1 MTIALIAFDGSENAM
16 RAIDEVL
23 DTMDTMDT
31 SKLHVHLLYV
41 CEPVQINEII
51 FNKEPL
57 LDMLSIKK
65 AREEAGL
72 ALLTPAK
79 ARLESVG
86 IAFDAHVRNGNPA
99 EVITDFSREYHC
111 DLIVMGTRGMGTIK
125 NLLLGSVASKVI
137 HLTEKPLLLVK

>member
-1 MTIALIAFDGSENAM
+1 MCI
-16 RAIDEVL
+16 
-23 DTMDTMDT
+23 
-31 SKLHVHLLYV
+31 LLNV
-41 CEPVQINEII
+41 CEPVQINEVA

-86 IAFDAHVRNGNPA
+86 VAFDTHVLSGNPA
-99 EVITDFSREYHC
+99 EVITAFSREHHC

>member
-1 MTIALIAFDGSENAM
+1 MTITLIAFDGSENAM
-16 RAIDEVL
+16 RAIDEIV
-23 DTMDTMDT
+23 DTMDA
-31 SKLHVHLLYV
+31 SKLHVHLLIV
-41 CEPVQINEII
+41 CEPVQINEVV
-51 FNKEPL
+51 FNEDPL

-72 ALLTPAK
+72 ALLTSAK
-79 ARLESVG
+79 ARLESAG
-86 IAFDAHVRNGNPA
+86 IPFDAHVRTGNPA

-125 NLLLGSVASKVI
+125 NLLLGSVANKVI

>member
-23 DTMDTMDT
+23 DTMDT

-41 CEPVQINEII
+41 CEPVQVNE
-51 FNKEPL
+51 L
-57 LDMLSIKK
+57 LFSQDPVSTMLSINK
-65 AREEAGL
+65 AHEEAGWTLL
-72 ALLTPAK
+72 APAK
-79 ARLESVG
+79 ARLENAG
-86 IAFDAHVRNGNPA
+86 IAFDAHVLSGNPA
-99 EVITDFSREYHC
+99 EIITDFSREHHC

-125 NLLLGSVASKVI
+125 NLLLGSVASKVV

>member
-1 MTIALIAFDGSENAM
+1 MTITLIAFDGSENAM
-16 RAIDEVL
+16 RAIDEIV
-23 DTMDTMDT
+23 DTMNT
-31 SKLHVHLLYV
+31 SKLHVHLLIV
-41 CEPVQINEII
+41 CEPVQINEVV
-51 FNKEPL
+51 FNEDPL

-79 ARLESVG
+79 ARLESAG
-86 IAFDAHVRNGNPA
+86 IPFDAHVRTGNPA

-125 NLLLGSVASKVI
+125 NLLLGSVANKVI

>member
-1 MTIALIAFDGSENAM
+1 MTIALIAFDGSENAL

-23 DTMDTMDT
+23 NTMDT

-41 CEPVQINEII
+41 CEPVQINEVA

-65 AREEAGL
+65 AREEAGM

-79 ARLESVG
+79 ARLESAG
-86 IAFDAHVRNGNPA
+86 ITFDAHVRNGNPA
-99 EVITDFSREYHC
+99 EIITGFSGEYHC

>member
-23 DTMDTMDT
+23 DTMDT

-41 CEPVQINEII
+41 CEPVQINEVA

-72 ALLTPAK
+72 ALLTSAK
-79 ARLESVG
+79 ARLESAGV
-86 IAFDAHVRNGNPA
+86 AFDAYVRIGNPA
-99 EVITDFSREYHC
+99 EVITGFSREHHC

-125 NLLLGSVASKVI
+125 NLLLGSVASKII

>member
-23 DTMDTMDT
+23 DTMDTN
-31 SKLHVHLLYV
+31 KLHVHLLNV
-41 CEPVQINEII
+41 CEPVQISEVAFNE
-51 FNKEPL
+51 EPL

-65 AREEAGL
+65 VREEAGL
-72 ALLTPAK
+72 TLLTPAK
-79 ARLESVG
+79 ARFESAGVP
-86 IAFDAHVRNGNPA
+86 FDAHVRTGNPA
-99 EVITDFSREYHC
+99 EVITEFSREYRC

-125 NLLLGSVASKVI
+125 NLLLGSVANKVI

>member
-1 MTIALIAFDGSENAM
+1 MTIVLIAFDGSENAM

-23 DTMDTMDT
+23 NTMDTG
-31 SKLHVHLLYV
+31 KLHVHLLYV
-41 CEPVQINEII
+41 CEPVQMNEVV
-51 FNKEPL
+51 FNENPL

-65 AREEAGL
+65 AREEAGMV
-72 ALLTPAK
+72 LLTPAK
-79 ARLESVG
+79 MRLESAGV
-86 IAFDAHVRNGNPA
+86 AFDAYVRNGNPA

-111 DLIVMGTRGMGTIK
+111 DLIVIGTRGMGAIK

>member
-1 MTIALIAFDGSENAM
+1 MTIALIAFDGSENAL

-23 DTMDTMDT
+23 DTMDT
-31 SKLHVHLLYV
+31 SKLYVHLLNV
-41 CEPVQINEII
+41 CEPVQINEVA
-51 FNKEPL
+51 FNKDPIS
-57 LDMLSIKK
+57 DMLNIKS

-86 IAFDAHVRNGNPA
+86 IALDVHVRTGNPA
-99 EVITDFSREYHC
+99 EVIIDFSREYHC

>member
-16 RAIDEVL
+16 RAIDEIL
-23 DTMDTMDT
+23 DTMDT
-31 SKLHVHLLYV
+31 SKLHLHLLYV
-41 CEPVQINEII
+41 CEPVQINELI
-51 FNKEPL
+51 FSRDPVL
-57 LDMLSIKK
+57 TMLSIKK
-65 AREEAGL
+65 ANEEAGL

-79 ARLESVG
+79 ARLESTG
-86 IAFDAHVRNGNPA
+86 IAFEAHVRTGNPA

-111 DLIVMGTRGMGTIK
+111 DLIVMGTRGMGAIK

>member
-1 MTIALIAFDGSENAM
+1 MTIALIAFDGSENAV

-23 DTMDTMDT
+23 DTMDTT
-31 SKLHVHLLYV
+31 KLHVHLLYV
-41 CEPVQINEII
+41 HEPVQINEVA
-51 FNKEPL
+51 FNTEPL
-57 LDMLSIKK
+57 LDMLRINK

-79 ARLESVG
+79 ERLESAG
-86 IAFDAHVRNGNPA
+86 IAFDAHIRSGNPA
-99 EVITDFSREYHC
+99 EVINDFSREYHC

-125 NLLLGSVASKVI
+125 NLLLGSVASKIV

>member
-23 DTMDTMDT
+23 NTMDT
-31 SKLHVHLLYV
+31 SKLHVHLLYA
-41 CEPVQINEII
+41 CEPVQINEVA

-79 ARLESVG
+79 TRFASAG
-86 IAFDAHVRNGNPA
+86 IAFDAHALSGNPA

-111 DLIVMGTRGMGTIK
+111 DLIVIGTRGMGAIK

>member
-23 DTMDTMDT
+23 NTMDT
-31 SKLHVHLLYV
+31 SKLHVHLLYA
-41 CEPVQINEII
+41 CEPVQINEVA

-72 ALLTPAK
+72 TLLTPTK
-79 ARLESVG
+79 KRLASAG
-86 IAFDAHVRNGNPA
+86 IAFDAHVLSGNPA
-99 EVITDFSREYHC
+99 EIITDFSREHHC
-111 DLIVMGTRGMGTIK
+111 DLIVMGTRGMGAIK

>member
-23 DTMDTMDT
+23 DSMDT

-41 CEPVQINEII
+41 YEPVQINEVA
-51 FNKEPL
+51 FNKEPV

-79 ARLESVG
+79 ARLESAG
-86 IAFDAHVRNGNPA
+86 IAFDAHIRNGNPA

-111 DLIVMGTRGMGTIK
+111 NLIVMGTRGMGTIK
-125 NLLLGSVASKVI
+125 NLLLGSVTSKVI

>member
-23 DTMDTMDT
+23 DTMDT
-31 SKLHVHLLYV
+31 SKLHLLNV
-41 CEPVQINEII
+41 CEPVQINEVA

-72 ALLTPAK
+72 ALLIPAK

-86 IAFDAHVRNGNPA
+86 VAFDTHLLSGNPA
-99 EVITDFSREYHC
+99 EVITVFSREHHC